1 MQNLTNRSMDTV
13 HLMLGY
19 FGKQI
24 ITPNFNL
31 VMFQCVDLNECLSNP
46 CGSGAR
52 CINEYGGFSCEC
64 PPGARGDPYTN
75 CGSLDQ
81 CQNNPCGLNAR
92 CFNDGGSYRCEC
104 PQGFE
109 GNPTQQCRGE
119 KLGVRS
125 GLCLIETFC
134 SDVNECLRNP
144 CGSNAECTNTE
155 GSYQVY
161 IIALLFL
168 ISIEPIALITL
179 FQCSCKAGLTGDPF
193 TGCSDTDE
201 CSAAQGNPCGGNIN
215 TSTLGPVLS
224 LIHTIIFQLTPSAE
238 TQTQAT
244 SATVRQDLPATEML
258 PARPL
263 RSELSAS
270 QTSTAPTTP
279 SV

>member
-1 MQNLTNRSMDTV
+1 
-13 HLMLGY
+13 
-19 FGKQI
+19 
-24 ITPNFNL
+24 
-31 VMFQCVDLNECLSNP
+31 MFQCVDLNECLSNP

-215 TSTLGPVLS
+215 TW
-224 LIHTIIFQLTPSAE
+224 
-238 TQTQAT
+238 T
-244 SATVRQDLPATEML
+244 SPQSDTHNYLPANAVCRNTNPGYKCDCPPGFTGNGNVACEATEVRTL
-258 PARPL
+258 CKSNFDCTNNAKCQQGQCVCR
-263 RSELSAS
+263 
-270 QTSTAPTTP
+270 
-279 SV
+279 